1 MTGTLHLIFK
11 THLDL
16 GFTGRASQ
24 VRAQYHDHFIPMAL
38 DTGEHFRAE
47 GGRDFI
53 WTTGSWLI
61 WDHLETQSAEKV
73 RRLERAIADGLI
85 RWHALPFT
93 THTELMSPR
102 LFREGIGIARELDR
116 RFGLTTRAAKMT
128 DVPGHTLGAVKIM
141 AEEGIEFLH
150 LGVNSASPVPDVPPV
165 FHWQAPSG
173 ASVVVMYQPSY
184 GALQR
189 VDGVPDAIAF
199 AHTNDNTGPQGI
211 TQVIEHHREAERIAP
226 DLTVRAASLDDYWS
240 SLKPHAAR
248 LPVVTQEIGDTWIH
262 GTASAPTRIR
272 RFLAAQRA
280 FDGWDAVTPAR
291 RAFARKLMEVPEH
304 TWGVDIKIFLRDEAA
319 FDRTAFEEARRT
331 NPRFAIT
338 EAAWAEQDR
347 IVDEALAH
355 LTPEDRAACVPV
367 PAPAISGQAA
377 ALTDQAVIGPFTL
390 SFDPATGAVRSLR
403 HHGKPLLTARPDS
416 PGLFAFSQQSFD
428 AADLF
433 ASVDS
438 YLTARPD
445 WAWRDHLKPGF
456 ENAQTAQTASF
467 LTQDPHL
474 IRDTTALHVT
484 ASMPP
489 DAVRDFGAPPTV
501 MTTYAADG
509 DTLTV
514 TLTLHGKAANRQ
526 PEAGFWHVE
535 PLLAPGTL
543 RLTKMGLTHD
553 PRDVVTGGN
562 RQLHS
567 VASMTFD
574 STEGAELTLT
584 PLDAP
589 LFQLSSQPF
598 LAFTKASPDP
608 DQGGRF
614 VLFNNKWG
622 TNFSMWS
629 EGDMTFRIRLSVGQT

>member
-1 MTGTLHLIFK
+1 MSGTLHLIFK

-16 GFTGRASQ
+16 GFTGRASA
-24 VRAQYHDHFIPMAL
+24 VREQYHDHFIPMAL
-38 DTGEHFRAE
+38 DTGEHFRVE
-47 GGRDFI
+47 GGREFI

-189 VDGVPDAIAF
+189 VEGVPDAIAF

-211 TQVIEHHREAERIAP
+211 TQVIENHREAARLAP

-240 SLKPHAAR
+240 SLRPNAAR

-262 GTASAPTRIR
+262 GTASAPARIR
-272 RFLAAQRA
+272 HFVAAQRA
-280 FDGWDAVTPAR
+280 LDGWDEVTPAR
-291 RAFARKLMEVPEH
+291 RAFARKLMEIPEH
-304 TWGVDIKIFLRDEAA
+304 TWGVDIKIFLRDETA
-319 FDRTAFEEARRT
+319 FDRPAFEEARRT

-347 IVDEALAH
+347 IVAEAIAH
-355 LTPEDRAACVPV
+355 LTPEDRAACSTVAAPV
-367 PAPAISGQAA
+367 VAGKAA
-377 ALTDQAVIGPFTL
+377 TLTDPSEIGPFSI
-390 SFDPATGAVRSLR
+390 SFDPATGAVRFLH
-403 HHGKPLLTARPDS
+403 HHGKPLLTARPGS
-416 PGLFAFSQQSFD
+416 VGLFAFSQQSFD

-456 ENAQTAQTASF
+456 EKTQTARTATF
-467 LTQDPHL
+467 LTEDPNL
-474 IRDTTALHVT
+474 TRDTAALHVST
-484 ASMPP
+484 SMPP
-489 DAVRDFGAPPTV
+489 DAVHDFGAPRMVTSS
-501 MTTYAADG
+501 YEAIG

-553 PRDVVTGGN
+553 PRNVVPAGN
-562 RQLHS
+562 RQLHGVTS
-567 VASMTFD
+567 VEFESAQ
-574 STEGAELTLT
+574 GARLTLT
-584 PLDAP
+584 PFDAP

-598 LAFTKASPDP
+598 LGFTKDLPDP

-629 EGDMTFRIRLSVGQT
+629 EGDMTFRMTLTVGRD